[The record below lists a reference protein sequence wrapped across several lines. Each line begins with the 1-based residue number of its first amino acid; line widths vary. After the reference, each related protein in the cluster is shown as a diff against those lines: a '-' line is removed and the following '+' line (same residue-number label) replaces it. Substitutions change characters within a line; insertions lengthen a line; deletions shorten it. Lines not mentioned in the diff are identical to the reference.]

1 MHYNGAGDWLKLIE
15 GIQDNTL
22 MGVSVPSYWTPAVHL
37 NGLGVIKNKLQK
49 LEGRS

>member
-22 MGVSVPSYWTPAVHL
+22 MSVSVPSELDTCSTSKRL
-37 NGLGVIKNKLQK
+37 
-49 LEGRS
+49 RCD